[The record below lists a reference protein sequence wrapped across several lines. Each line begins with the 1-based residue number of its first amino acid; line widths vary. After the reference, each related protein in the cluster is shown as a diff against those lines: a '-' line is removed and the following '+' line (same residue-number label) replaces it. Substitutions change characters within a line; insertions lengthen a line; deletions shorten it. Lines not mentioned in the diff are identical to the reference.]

1 MIQVSFLRIKWTL
14 QTVVKN
20 KCIKFSEK
28 WDVLDIWYQQLKM
41 SKNRLLGCIQQIWC
55 RTLNVFVSY
64 LWKCGVTAGFSSIL
78 KNNSKCNPWIT
89 LPIEINKH
97 RKCIVRMYERFLLWH
112 VGPNTY
118 PDLVAKLFRFLS
130 QLFQLTHCSCLTG
143 TRDDN
148 VLDLQSKHHTM
159 TSPVNPTLQ

>member
-1 MIQVSFLRIKWTL
+1 
-14 QTVVKN
+14 
-20 KCIKFSEK
+20 
-28 WDVLDIWYQQLKM
+28 
-41 SKNRLLGCIQQIWC
+41 
-55 RTLNVFVSY
+55 
-64 LWKCGVTAGFSSIL
+64 
-78 KNNSKCNPWIT
+78 
-89 LPIEINKH
+89 
-97 RKCIVRMYERFLLWH
+97 MYERFLLSR

-159 TSPVNPTLQ
+159 TSHALTSIKHCSSDACSHDHVHASNLINIDFLEPIPMHVYVPDNRYLFTVIKSEVSPFFSFSRLNNNKQLLKINIFHVTFNLQITTIQTTHQQH

>member
-1 MIQVSFLRIKWTL
+1 M
-14 QTVVKN
+14 
-20 KCIKFSEK
+20 
-28 WDVLDIWYQQLKM
+28 
-41 SKNRLLGCIQQIWC
+41 
-55 RTLNVFVSY
+55 FVSY
-64 LWKCGVTAGFSSIL
+64 LRKCGVTAGFPSIL
-78 KNNSKCNPWIT
+78 KNNNKCN
-89 LPIEINKH
+89 LNKQH
-97 RKCIVRMYERFLLWH
+97 RSVLLCMYERFLRSR

-159 TSPVNPTLQ
+159 TSHALTSIKHCSSDACSHDHVHASNLINSDFLEPIPMHVYVPDNPYLFTVIK